1 MSYSFN
7 SYNDKST
14 ATLEHIKRDLSSLR
28 TGRAS
33 TQLLDSVV
41 VEAYGTKMKLIEVAT
56 VQAPDSTLL
65 TVSPYDKSL
74 LPNIERAISDSDL
87 QLNAIVDGSIIRIP
101 IAMLTED
108 KRKEMVKS
116 LHKKIE
122 QGKALVRVLRTQTK
136 KEIEDQEGQDGVSED
151 DVRSDLEQLEEKV
164 QNLLT
169 TLDDLADKKEKELLT
184 V

>member
-7 SYNDKST
+7 TFDDKAAS
-14 ATLEHIKRDLSSLR
+14 TLEHIKRDLSSLR

-33 TQLLDSVV
+33 TQLLDPVT

-56 VQAPDSTLL
+56 VQAPDPSLL

-74 LPNIERAISDSDL
+74 LSNIERAISDSDL
-87 QLNAIVDGSIIRIP
+87 QLNAIVDGEIIRIP
-101 IAMLTED
+101 IAMLTEE
-108 KRKEMVKS
+108 KRIEMVKS

-136 KEIEDQEGQDGVSED
+136 KEIEDQEGAEGVSED
-151 DVRSDLEQLEEKV
+151 DVHANLEELEKKV
-164 QNLLT
+164 QTLLT
-169 TLDDLADKKEKELLT
+169 NLDELAERKEKELLT